1 MRRGGF
7 TLIEMLV
14 ALVVVSLVL
23 LIGLPE
29 VHQRHDRAEP
39 ARARGRRSSTC
50 WPRRGRRAPRSNR
63 LTWLK
68 VSGNKAW
75 ILARPRTVAAGGG
88 NADTLGVVEDLNKRY
103 GTTVAMSRDS
113 IGFDPRGIASEL
125 GGGAVTLTVTKSSHS
140 EMVTIDALG
149 RVVK

>member
-23 LIGLPE
+23 LIGLPKFSSAMTSQNLRGSRT
-29 VHQRHDRAEP
+29 VVVNMLAK
-39 ARARGRRSSTC
+39 ARAASTET
-50 WPRRGRRAPRSNR
+50 NR

-75 ILARPRTVAAGGG
+75 ILARPRLVAAAGS

-103 GTTVAMSRDS
+103 GTTVVMSRDS

-125 GGGAVTLTVTKSSHS
+125 GGGPVTLTVSKSSHS
-140 EMVTIDALG
+140 EVVTIDALG

>member
-1 MRRGGF
+1 MRRGF
-7 TLIEMLV
+7 TLIETLV

-23 LIGLPE
+23 LIGLPKFTSAMTSQSLRGSRTT
-29 VHQRHDRAEP
+29 VVNMLAK
-39 ARARGRRSSTC
+39 ARAASTET
-50 WPRRGRRAPRSNR
+50 NR

-75 ILARPRTVAAGGG
+75 ILARPRISAGAG

-125 GGGAVTLTVTKSSHS
+125 GGAPVTLTVSKSSHS
-140 EMVTIDALG
+140 EVVTIDALG

>member
-14 ALVVVSLVL
+14 ALVVVSLIM
-23 LIGLPE
+23 LIGLPKFTDAMTAQNLRGSRTA
-29 VHQRHDRAEP
+29 VINMLAK
-39 ARARGRRSSTC
+39 ARAASTET
-50 WPRRGRRAPRSNR
+50 NR

-68 VSGNKAW
+68 VSGNQAV
-75 ILARPRTVAAGGG
+75 ILARPRLVAAAGS
-88 NADTLGVVEDLNKRY
+88 NADTLGLVEDLNKRY

-140 EMVTIDALG
+140 EVVTIDALG

>member
-23 LIGLPE
+23 LIGLPKFSSAMTSQNLRGSRTT
-29 VHQRHDRAEP
+29 VGNMLVK
-39 ARARGRRSSTC
+39 ARAASTE
-50 WPRRGRRAPRSNR
+50 SNR

-75 ILARPRTVAAGGG
+75 ILARPRISAGAG

-125 GGGAVTLTVTKSSHS
+125 GGAPVTLTVSKSSHS
-140 EMVTIDALG
+140 EVVTIDALG

>member
-1 MRRGGF
+1 MRRGF

-23 LIGLPE
+23 LIGLPKFSSAMTSQNLRGSRT
-29 VHQRHDRAEP
+29 VVVNMLAK
-39 ARARGRRSSTC
+39 ARAASTE
-50 WPRRGRRAPRSNR
+50 SNR

-75 ILARPRTVAAGGG
+75 ILARPRISAGAGD
-88 NADTLGVVEDLNKRY
+88 ADTLGLVEDLNKRY
-103 GTTVAMSRDS
+103 GVTVAVSRDS

-125 GGGAVTLTVTKSSHS
+125 GGLPVTLTVTKSSHS
-140 EMVTIDALG
+140 EVVTIDALG